1 MTARTDIQILKLRL
15 PLLVKVA
22 EITVPRGIETSIQKT
37 ALEEDEF
44 IALGDRLI
52 NEIFFGFGAEIV
64 VVKARTRIDNAA
76 GLPFF
81 IGLASFQVLANFLRN
96 RAASILCCGRRDM
109 ARQNTENS
117 TRFSASILVSD
128 HNSDCL
134 SDGGLRRE
142 SSIVRPTDARCAK
155 IIFSCEICVFSPIAV
170 ALLIGCVS
178 LFGGG
183 CGWLLPPVR
192 VWRRLR

>member
-81 IGLASFQVLANFLRN
+81 IGLASFQVLATFCETAPL
-96 RAASILCCGRRDM
+96 AS
-109 ARQNTENS
+109 
-117 TRFSASILVSD
+117 SAVVAGNGSPKYRKFNAGSL
-128 HNSDCL
+128 
-134 SDGGLRRE
+134 
-142 SSIVRPTDARCAK
+142 P
-155 IIFSCEICVFSPIAV
+155 VF
-170 ALLIGCVS
+170 
-178 LFGGG
+178 
-183 CGWLLPPVR
+183 W
-192 VWRRLR
+192 